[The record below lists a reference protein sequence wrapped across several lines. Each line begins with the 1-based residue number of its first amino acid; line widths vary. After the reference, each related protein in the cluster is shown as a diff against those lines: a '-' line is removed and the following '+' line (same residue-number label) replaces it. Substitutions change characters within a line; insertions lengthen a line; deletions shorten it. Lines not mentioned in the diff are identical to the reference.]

1 MIRKTRQHKRCNKK
15 RLKKKIYDTTIKG
28 IRNLFRLNKNEAI
41 KNKVI
46 RLEILG
52 TFSACRRRLLQ
63 TSKSRSFLEQQL
75 N

>member
-1 MIRKTRQHKRCNKK
+1 MMKSSRAEKDKKTRQHKRCNKK
-15 RLKKKIYDTTIKG
+15 NIYIYDTTIKG

-52 TFSACRRRLLQ
+52 TFSACRRRQLINLL
-63 TSKSRSFLEQQL
+63 